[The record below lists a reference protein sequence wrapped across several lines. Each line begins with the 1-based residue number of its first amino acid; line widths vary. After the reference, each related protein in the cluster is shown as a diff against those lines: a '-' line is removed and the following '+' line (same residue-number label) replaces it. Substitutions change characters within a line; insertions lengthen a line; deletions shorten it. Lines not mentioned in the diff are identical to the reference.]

1 MLKLEGH
8 TGSIRC
14 LAYAP
19 DGKML
24 ASGSYDTSAILW
36 DLTGRRARATLP
48 DHGAGVYALAFSPD
62 GKTLATAAANVVRL
76 WSVPGGKLRARIDW
90 PAQPILALAF
100 SADGTHLAG
109 TADTHVAWCNPTA
122 RQPRAVQLGAHS
134 STVWWLAFA
143 PDGETLASA
152 DSSGET
158 VLWDVDGA
166 KKRLTRKCRDG
177 VRELTYFPDGKTI
190 AVTVNRC
197 VRLRDAGTLRETGSL
212 TGHSDG
218 VQSVAVAPDATKV
231 ITGSWDKTVRV
242 WDAASQREV
251 TTLDWGIDR
260 VLTVAYSPDGMT
272 AAAGGEAHNVIVWD
286 VT

>member
-1 MLKLEGH
+1 MLTLEGH

-36 DLTGRRARATLP
+36 DLGRRRARATLP
-48 DHGAGVYALAFSPD
+48 DHGAGVYALCFSPD
-62 GKTLATAAANVVRL
+62 GNTLATAADNVVRL
-76 WSVPGGKLRARIDW
+76 WSVPGGKLRAAIDW
-90 PAQPILALAF
+90 PATPVLALAF
-100 SADGTHLAG
+100 SPDGTRLAG
-109 TADTHVAWCNPTA
+109 TADRDVAWCNPTV
-122 RQPRAVQLGAHS
+122 RQPRAVKLGPQS

-143 PDGETLASA
+143 PDGQTLASA

-158 VLWDVDGA
+158 TLWDVA
-166 KKRLTRKCRDG
+166 AASKRLTRKCRDG

-190 AVTVNRC
+190 ALTVNRC
-197 VRLRDAGTLRETGSL
+197 VRLRDAVTLREKGAL

-218 VQSVAVAPDATKV
+218 VQSVAVAPDGTKL

-242 WDAASQREV
+242 WDAATLRELS
-251 TTLDWGIDR
+251 TLDWGIDR

-272 AAAGGEAHNVIVWD
+272 AAAGGEANHVVVWD
-286 VT
+286 VA